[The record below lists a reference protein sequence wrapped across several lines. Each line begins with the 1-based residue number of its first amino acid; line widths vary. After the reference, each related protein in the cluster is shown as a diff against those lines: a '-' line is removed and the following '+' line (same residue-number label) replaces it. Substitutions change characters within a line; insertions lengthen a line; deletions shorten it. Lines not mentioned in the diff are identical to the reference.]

1 MAKKRRKFK
10 KNARFTNVERL
21 FYSVFGLEDEKSSSK
36 NKRNSNQKPEEAL
49 SEEEIKEIL
58 EGIEAEKDGRVSKL
72 DISKL

>member
-10 KNARFTNVERL
+10 KNAHSENVERL

-36 NKRNSNQKPEEAL
+36 NKRNFNQKLEEDL

>member
-1 MAKKRRKFK
+1 MAKKRIKFK

-21 FYSVFGLEDEKSSSK
+21 FYSVFGLEDEKSSSE
-36 NKRNSNQKPEEAL
+36 SNQKHEKNL

-72 DISKL
+72 DVFKM